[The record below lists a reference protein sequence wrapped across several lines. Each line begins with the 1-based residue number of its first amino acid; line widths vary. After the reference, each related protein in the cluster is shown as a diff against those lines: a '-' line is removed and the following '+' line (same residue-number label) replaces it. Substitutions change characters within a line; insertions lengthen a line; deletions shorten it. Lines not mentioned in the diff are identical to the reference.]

1 MGQSQYYVL
10 QTTWSAFFR
19 TRTVLRLFTRFNGSL
34 FLMTATQAQ
43 PLFRTPPL
51 LSSLPGLVV
60 AESTRHGGV
69 SLAPYNS
76 LNLGLNTADDAR
88 HVEENRERFFTAL
101 GIDPTRVATSHQVH
115 GQEILEV
122 TESGRYEGYDALMTN
137 QPNVFV
143 GISVADCVPILVYD
157 QQNKAVA
164 AIHAGWKGTVAELV
178 RLTLEAMQ
186 TQYNTNSRDCYAYVG
201 TCIDETSFEVGTEVA
216 DQFAPEYKRVDAF
229 TNRIFIN
236 LRSANTKQL
245 THFGIPTA
253 QIAISSFSTVLNNED
268 YFSHRLEKGQTGRLM
283 AIIGMKT

>member
-1 MGQSQYYVL
+1 
-10 QTTWSAFFR
+10 
-19 TRTVLRLFTRFNGSL
+19 
-34 FLMTATQAQ
+34 MTATQIQ

-51 LSSLPGLVV
+51 LGSLPGLVV

-69 SLAPYNS
+69 SLAPYKS
-76 LNLGLNTADDAR
+76 LNLGLNTADDIR
-88 HVEENRERFFTAL
+88 HVEENWERFLTAL
-101 GIDPTRVATSHQVH
+101 GIDPTRVATSHQIH

-122 TESGRYEGYDALMTN
+122 IEPGRYEGYDALMTN
-137 QPNVFV
+137 EPNVFV
-143 GISVADCVPILVYD
+143 GVTVADCVPILVYD
-157 QQNKAVA
+157 QKNKAVA
-164 AIHAGWKGTVAELV
+164 AIHAGWKGTVTELV

-186 TQYNTNSRDCYAYVG
+186 TRYNTNSRDCYAYVG
-201 TCIDETSFEVGTEVA
+201 TCIDETSFEVGPEVA

-229 TNRIFIN
+229 TNRLFIN

-283 AIIGMKT
+283 AIIGIKD